1 MRKKLIK
8 MYKNGIKSQ
17 LEVIKKAKNLYFTS
31 RLSGPC
37 REKIGRGEKT
47 QYQYK

>member
-1 MRKKLIK
+1 
-8 MYKNGIKSQ
+8 MYKNEIKSQ
-17 LEVIKKAKNLYFTS
+17 LEMIQKAKNLYFTS

-47 QYQYK
+47 VSIQVKEIVL